1 MPVGHHLRPVRPKLA
16 GQLAGRDLNLR
27 RNRPVVRF
35 QPFRPLAELSPPIFF
50 YFCVSISF
58 EIDAQGWM
66 VVLFCRQL
74 ILDFFV
80 LAAHDP
86 IPNQTNM
93 KKKRDDRRLVFEFLL
108 RRRTQKKKKKK
119 KTKLFLSVKKDE
131 DTDRMEG
138 EE

>member
-1 MPVGHHLRPVRPKLA
+1 
-16 GQLAGRDLNLR
+16 
-27 RNRPVVRF
+27 
-35 QPFRPLAELSPPIFF
+35 
-50 YFCVSISF
+50 
-58 EIDAQGWM
+58 M

-74 ILDFFV
+74 ILDFFFV

-108 RRRTQKKKKKK
+108 RRRTQKKK
-119 KTKLFLSVKKDE
+119 TKLFLSVKKDE

>member
-1 MPVGHHLRPVRPKLA
+1 
-16 GQLAGRDLNLR
+16 
-27 RNRPVVRF
+27 
-35 QPFRPLAELSPPIFF
+35 
-50 YFCVSISF
+50 
-58 EIDAQGWM
+58 M

-74 ILDFFV
+74 ILDFFFV

-93 KKKRDDRRLVFEFLL
+93 KKKRYDRRLVFEFLL
-108 RRRTQKKKKKK
+108 RRPTQKK

>member
-1 MPVGHHLRPVRPKLA
+1 
-16 GQLAGRDLNLR
+16 
-27 RNRPVVRF
+27 
-35 QPFRPLAELSPPIFF
+35 
-50 YFCVSISF
+50 
-58 EIDAQGWM
+58 
-66 VVLFCRQL
+66 
-74 ILDFFV
+74 LDFFV

>member
-1 MPVGHHLRPVRPKLA
+1 LRSHNASWTSPKAGAAKTCRPTSWPGPKPSTKSA
-16 GQLAGRDLNLR
+16 SG
-27 RNRPVVRF
+27 
-35 QPFRPLAELSPPIFF
+35 PLLSPPIFF